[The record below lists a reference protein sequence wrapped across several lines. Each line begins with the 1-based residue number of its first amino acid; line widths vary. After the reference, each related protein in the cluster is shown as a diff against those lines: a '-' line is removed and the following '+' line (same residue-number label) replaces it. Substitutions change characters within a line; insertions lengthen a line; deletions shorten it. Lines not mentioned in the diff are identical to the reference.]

1 MSRKTMYS
9 DSRLTVITGDD
20 HALGL
25 FYQIYDRQMIEETPE
40 QEGLVLDWSQLFGF
54 EVNYTGLSKDLSV
67 TEMIKAYICDNGDSK
82 DEINLS

>member
-25 FYQIYDRQMIEETPE
+25 FYQVFDKQMVDETPE

-54 EVNYTGLSKDLSV
+54 ETNLTGLPKDLGV
-67 TEMIKAYICDNGDSK
+67 IGIIEAYLCDNGDSK
-82 DEINLS
+82 NEINL